1 MTMDFSE
8 FEEEEA
14 AELSGKRLSRDD
26 LHDLAKLGGD
36 LFRKTILS
44 GFEMFRDA
52 SKDLPKE
59 ATQFITARKEQVLRN
74 MSRDLAQVMINTA
87 FENFFSLVRQHRLD
101 VSIRIVR
108 VTDRGAESGAAA
120 ERAQAKGKRTVSKGA
135 SGKSH
140 FGAAAGRPGSRTS
153 RGRGRTKGKKAT
165 RE

>member
-1 MTMDFSE
+1 MDFSE
-8 FEEEEA
+8 FEEEA
-14 AELSGKRLSRDD
+14 AEGNGRRLSRDD
-26 LHDLAKLGGD
+26 LHDLAKVGGD

-87 FENFFSLVRQHRLD
+87 LENFFSLVRQHRLD

-108 VTDRGAESGAAA
+108 VPERGAETGVPA
-120 ERAQAKGKRTVSKGA
+120 ERAQARGKGPATKGA
-135 SGKSH
+135 SADASS
-140 FGAAAGRPGSRTS
+140 GAAEGNPSTRAS
-153 RGRGRTKGKKAT
+153 RGRGRSQRKKGG
-165 RE
+165 